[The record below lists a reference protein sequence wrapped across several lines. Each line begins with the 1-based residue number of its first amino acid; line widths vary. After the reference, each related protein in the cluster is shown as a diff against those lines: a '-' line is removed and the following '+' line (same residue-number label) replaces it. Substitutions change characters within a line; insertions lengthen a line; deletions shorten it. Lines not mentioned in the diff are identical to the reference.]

1 MTWNGW
7 LQIAVFFLAIL
18 ACAKPLGTYMAA
30 VMEGRRTW
38 LSPIL
43 APCERL
49 FYRICGV
56 SPDREKRRTRYAA
69 SLLAFSAV
77 SGLLLYLMQRAQGFL
92 PLNPRH
98 FAGNVTPDLAFNT
111 AFSFVSNTNWQAYS
125 GESTLSYFVQMAGLT
140 MQNFASAAAGLAI
153 AIALTRGFARR
164 SADTIGNFWADLT
177 RATLY
182 ILLPLSIAGALI
194 FCSQGVIQNLDQ
206 YKDVTTL

>member
-1 MTWNGW
+1 
-7 LQIAVFFLAIL
+7 
-18 ACAKPLGTYMAA
+18 MAA

-43 APCERL
+43 SPCERL
-49 FYRICGV
+49 IYRICGI
-56 SPDREKRRTRYAA
+56 SPDQEQRWTKYAA
-69 SLLAFSAV
+69 SLLAFSAA
-77 SGLLLYLMQRAQGFL
+77 SGLLLYLLQRAQGLL

-111 AFSFVSNTNWQAYS
+111 AWSFVSNTNWQAYT

-140 MQNFASAAAGLAI
+140 VQNFASAAAGLSI
-153 AIALTRGFARR
+153 AVALTRGFARR

-182 ILLPLSIAGALI
+182 ILLPPSIAGALS
-194 FCSQGVIQNLDQ
+194 FCLPGG
-206 YKDVTTL
+206 